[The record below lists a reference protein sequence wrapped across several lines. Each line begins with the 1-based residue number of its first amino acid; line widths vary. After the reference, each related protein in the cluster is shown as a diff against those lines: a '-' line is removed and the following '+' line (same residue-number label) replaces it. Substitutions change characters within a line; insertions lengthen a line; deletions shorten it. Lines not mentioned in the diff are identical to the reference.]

1 MPLSEPLKEG
11 KVVLNQEKK
20 DKKISKI
27 LFILTSFFSWFKT
40 KNPVHPYILFFLVQ
54 DNTVLPFLVQ
64 SQILHC
70 CSSKI

>member
-1 MPLSEPLKEG
+1 MKRLSGSGVMPLSEPLKEG

-40 KNPVHPYILFFLVQ
+40 IPSLHPSFPASRQKPALLQF
-54 DNTVLPFLVQ
+54 
-64 SQILHC
+64 
-70 CSSKI
+70 